1 MLKKILTLSISLA
14 SSVLISLS
22 AYADKLQDSK
32 IVVVEGEAVIN
43 VSQDVAEKAAIAQA
57 LRNAVEQVSGVYI
70 QSETKVKDFQTMSDE
85 IYTKASGYI
94 SDNELIEKKVKNG
107 TVVVKVKATVSL
119 EPLVEKLKKLGLL
132 RKWTIAVL
140 MNSKDSS
147 QFAETASTAINEQII
162 ENGFR
167 VVDRDVMS
175 SVEQPDILEQVSK
188 GNYLAASKLLRDNA
202 VDVLIVGK
210 ASTIN
215 ISGNNYNAYGVDVSL
230 NSAKGIIDAKLVRTD
245 TGEMLASKS
254 FDSMGLGAG
263 NDVYN
268 QALKQ
273 SGTLAGDYFSKQIM
287 KLPAS
292 TSSYIQLYV
301 KGLSYSKAKDF
312 ISALKDIQNIRKV
325 TSKGYR
331 NKEAIYEIETDGDVS
346 LLADSISE
354 NSNISKK
361 YKFEIL
367 SVSSG
372 KIEASAK

>member
-1 MLKKILTLSISLA
+1 MIKKLLTLSISLA
-14 SSVLISLS
+14 ATFLITFSS
-22 AYADKLQDSK
+22 YAQIQDSK
-32 IVVVEGEAVIN
+32 TLVVEGEAVVN
-43 VSQDVAEKAAIAQA
+43 VSKDVAEKAAISQA
-57 LRNAVEQVSGVYI
+57 LRSAVEQVCGVYI
-70 QSETKVKDFQTMSDE
+70 QSETKVKDFQTVSDE
-85 IYTKASGYI
+85 IYTKASGFV
-94 SDNELIEKKVKNG
+94 SESELLDSKVKNG
-107 TVVVKVKATVSL
+107 VVTVKVKATVSL

-140 MNSKDSS
+140 MNTKESS
-147 QFAETASTAINEQII
+147 QYAETATTSINEKIL

-188 GNYLAASKLLRDNA
+188 GNYLAASKILRDNA

-215 ISGNNYNAYGVDVSL
+215 ISTGNNYNAYGVDVSL
-230 NSAKGIIDAKLVRTD
+230 NSAKGLIDAKLVRTD

-254 FDSMGLGAG
+254 FDAMGLGAG

-273 SGTLAGDYFSKQIM
+273 SGALAGDYFAKQIM

-301 KGLSYSKAKDF
+301 KGLSYTKAKDL
-312 ISALKDIQNIRKV
+312 ISSLKTIQNIRKV

-346 LLADSISE
+346 LLADTISE
-354 NSNISKK
+354 SSELSKK
-361 YKFEIL
+361 FKFEIL

-372 KIEASAK
+372 KIEATAK

>member
-1 MLKKILTLSISLA
+1 MLKKFLTLSISLA

-22 AYADKLQDSK
+22 GYAEKLQDSK
-32 IVVVEGEAVIN
+32 VVVVEGEAVIN

-140 MNSKDSS
+140 MNSKDSN

-273 SGTLAGDYFSKQIM
+273 SGTLAGDYFAKQIM